1 MFESFPTAGL
11 GHIASR
17 MCGGDA
23 ARRVLTARDFAMAR
37 AEIAGWEGYMPT
49 PLVRFPELA
58 RRLGVSAVI
67 YKDEGPRFGLGSF
80 KALGGAYAAQR
91 LLQREISSRTGRDV
105 TLSDIRAGK
114 YATEC
119 AGMKLV
125 AATDGNHGRA
135 LAWGCRRFGASC
147 RIYIH
152 AGVSEG
158 RAAAIRDLGADVIR
172 IRGDYDASV
181 ALARQEAA
189 ENGWFVVSDTSWPG
203 YSLPPRDVMSGY
215 GVMAQEIC
223 DTLDDAPTHMFLQGG
238 VGGFAAG
245 VIAALRQH
253 WGDRAPRP
261 IVVEPALA
269 ACLFESARAGRA
281 TSVAIASETVMAG
294 LSCGEPS
301 PLAWEI
307 LAEEAS
313 DFLTIPDSV
322 VAPAVRLLANPFAGD
337 PMVEAGESAVAG
349 LAALIV
355 ARQDQDSS
363 EKLGLDGRS
372 RVLLIGTEGVTDRAV
387 FDRMMGERD
396 GD

>member
-1 MFESFPTAGL
+1 
-11 GHIASR
+11 R
-17 MCGGDA
+17 
-23 ARRVLTARDFAMAR
+23 
-37 AEIAGWEGYMPT
+37 
-49 PLVRFPELA
+49 
-58 RRLGVSAVI
+58 
-67 YKDEGPRFGLGSF
+67 
-80 KALGGAYAAQR
+80 
-91 LLQREISSRTGRDV
+91 
-105 TLSDIRAGK
+105 
-114 YATEC
+114 
-119 AGMKLV
+119 
-125 AATDGNHGRA
+125 
-135 LAWGCRRFGASC
+135 
-147 RIYIH
+147 
-152 AGVSEG
+152 
-158 RAAAIRDLGADVIR
+158 
-172 IRGDYDASV
+172 
-181 ALARQEAA
+181 
-189 ENGWFVVSDTSWPG
+189 
-203 YSLPPRDVMSGY
+203 PPRDVMSGY

-223 DTLDDAPTHMFLQGG
+223 DALDEAPTHMFLQGG

-261 IVVEPALA
+261 IIVEPALA
-269 ACLFESARAGRA
+269 ACLFESARTGEA
-281 TSVAIASETVMAG
+281 TSVAIARETVMAG

-322 VAPAVRLLANPFAGD
+322 VAPAVRLLAKPFPGD

-355 ARQDQDSS
+355 ARQDPDFS
-363 EKLGLDGRS
+363 EKLGLDGCS

>member
-37 AEIAGWEGYMPT
+37 AEIAGWEGYLPT
-49 PLVRFPELA
+49 PPVRFPELA

-269 ACLFESARAGRA
+269 ACLFESARTGEA
-281 TSVAIASETVMAG
+281 TYVAIARETVMAG

-301 PLAWEI
+301 TLAWEI

>member
-1 MFESFPTAGL
+1 
-11 GHIASR
+11 
-17 MCGGDA
+17 
-23 ARRVLTARDFAMAR
+23 MAR
-37 AEIAGWEGYMPT
+37 AEIAEWEGYRPT
-49 PLVRFPELA
+49 PMVRFPELA
-58 RRLGVSAVI
+58 RRIGINAVL

-80 KALGGAYAAQR
+80 KALGGSYAAQC
-91 LLQREISSRTGRDV
+91 LLQREISARTGLDV
-105 TLSDIRAGK
+105 SLADIRTGK
-114 YATEC
+114 YAAEC

-125 AATDGNHGRA
+125 SATDGNHGRA

-152 AGVSEG
+152 AEVSEG

-203 YSLPPRDVMSGY
+203 YSRPPRDVMAGY

-223 DTLDDAPTHMFLQGG
+223 DVLDEAPTHMFLQGG

-245 VIAALRQH
+245 MIAALRQH
-253 WGDRAPRP
+253 WGDCAARAIPRAIP
-261 IVVEPALA
+261 RAIIVEPALA
-269 ACLFESARAGRA
+269 ACLFESARTGKA
-281 TSVAIASETVMAG
+281 TSVAIDRETVMAG

-301 PLAWEI
+301 ALAWEI

-322 VAPAVRLLANPFAGD
+322 VAPAVRLLAKPFAGD
-337 PMVEAGESAVAG
+337 PIIEAGESAVAG

-355 ARQDQDSS
+355 ARQDRTLS

-387 FDRMMGERD
+387 FDRMLGGHD
-396 GD
+396 AG

>member
-1 MFESFPTAGL
+1 
-11 GHIASR
+11 
-17 MCGGDA
+17 
-23 ARRVLTARDFAMAR
+23 MAR
-37 AEIAGWEGYMPT
+37 AEIAEWEGYMPT

-91 LLQREISSRTGRDV
+91 LLQREISTRTGRAV

-181 ALARQEAA
+181 ALSRQEAA

-223 DTLDDAPTHMFLQGG
+223 DALDDAPTHMFLQGG

-261 IVVEPALA
+261 IIVEPALA

-281 TSVAIASETVMAG
+281 TSVAIAGETVMAG

-313 DFLTIPDSV
+313 DFLTLPDSV

-355 ARQDQDSS
+355 ARQDPDFS
-363 EKLGLDGRS
+363 EKLGLDGCS
-372 RVLLIGTEGVTDRAV
+372 QVLLIGTEGVTDRAV